1 MGKGLVVNNKTKEET
16 FMKVVELQAGS
27 DFMWDANL
35 NLGYRW
41 TETFSTTFGYRY
53 LDVDYE
59 DGTFLYDVSQD
70 GLTL

>member
-1 MGKGLVVNNKTKEET
+1 
-16 FMKVVELQAGS
+16 
-27 DFMWDANL
+27 MWDANL

-70 GLTL
+70 GLTLGLSWRF